1 MRRKLFLPA
10 LALCLS
16 AALISPASAL
26 EYTIATDKAPAYGI
40 PTSEEKSN
48 CNPAQRLQFEK
59 EEQGSEWSFRR
70 QAEAELSGLCDDASK
85 AAALIPPG
93 FGSPTSYLPGSGE
106 YLTPDLVPGQAAQG
120 AVSGGS
126 GTVVTPPSF
135 DGVTPSSQENQS
147 PVQGGVTQPTTSFT
161 DVTSGL
167 YYSGGYLGTLKI
179 PSQGVNVKVY
189 QGTDTAAL
197 AKGAGHFSE
206 TSIWAGNVCVAGH
219 NRGAHGIF
227 GEVHNLK
234 KGDKIILTT
243 KLGTRTYSVTSV
255 AKIMEM
261 DRSGLLPTGEN
272 CLTLYTCVRDDKPHR
287 WCVRAVE
294 VV

>member
-1 MRRKLFLPA
+1 MRRKLLLPA

-26 EYTIATDKAPAYGI
+26 EYTIAADKAPAYGS
-40 PTSEEKSN
+40 PTS
-48 CNPAQRLQFEK
+48 FEPVITEDGGK
-59 EEQGSEWSFRR
+59 RPNVD
-70 QAEAELSGLCDDASK
+70 LSK

-135 DGVTPSSQENQS
+135 DGAASPGGQGSQSSNQS
-147 PVQGGVTQPTTSFT
+147 SSQGGVTQPTTSFT

-206 TSIWAGNVCVAGH
+206 TSIWDGNVCVAGH